1 LRDDGGR
8 GVVVDGNEMKSKDM
22 HQKSSELSFSPA
34 MACLGK
40 TSNQFTTAQSLEGQ
54 LQFKA
59 LPFLESIN

>member
-1 LRDDGGR
+1 MMVEEASWLMERNEKQGHAPEIIRAFFQPCDG
-8 GVVVDGNEMKSKDM
+8 
-22 HQKSSELSFSPA
+22 
-34 MACLGK
+34 LGK